1 MGCYQCK
8 NIRAKKPEISSFAKR
23 IVKYYIFHLKLETI
37 FGANKKLIKTEQKN
51 EIKINEFYILD
62 YNWVDF
68 WRAYAEYNEIKENLD
83 KVDYI
88 NNLDM
93 IKHLQTKC
101 QEEVN
106 RLKLK
111 EFTNPLDNN
120 ENSYNKFIHN
130 NQLKLE
136 DFDYLV
142 DKETFKLF
150 KEIKFSN
157 YFKKHLSFEGFF
169 SDQIIILFLE
179 QLHIVKFLY
188 RGLVEVKEELIQLTA
203 NCLNINE
210 KTNEFDLKSS
220 ELKYNALKKFLL
232 SKTDEQIINLFNSNN
247 INFLQEIFIKID
259 SFNIK
264 IRNENLYS
272 KYLNKETIIKNNIN
286 FTNGNKIKL
295 IGLDNV
301 GATCYMNAT
310 LQCFLNIKSLT
321 DYLLNENIFNR
332 INQDNY
338 FFIISRAFCNLLN
351 KVWLDDTITSHYAPE
366 EFKRIISN
374 KNPLFEG
381 VNANDS
387 KDLINFML
395 EEIHLELINL
405 NEINK
410 IDYKKNLFKD
420 DQINMELTL
429 ENFRN
434 DFSKKN
440 NSIIAKT
447 FFFMLQS
454 TTMCKKCGI
463 TKYNFQVLFILEF
476 QLKEI
481 YNHNSRLNKPLI
493 NSRGKKFVDI
503 FSCFDYN
510 SQPSDF
516 TGENQL
522 FCTKC
527 NSLTDSISSNNI
539 FSLSPVLIII
549 LDRGKDK
556 NFECDV
562 DFPEYL
568 NLQNYVAYQKS
579 IYNYQLRGV
588 ITHLGESGMS
598 GHFIAFCRH

>member
-1 MGCYQCK
+1 
-8 NIRAKKPEISSFAKR
+8 
-23 IVKYYIFHLKLETI
+23 
-37 FGANKKLIKTEQKN
+37 
-51 EIKINEFYILD
+51 
-62 YNWVDF
+62 
-68 WRAYAEYNEIKENLD
+68 
-83 KVDYI
+83 
-88 NNLDM
+88 
-93 IKHLQTKC
+93 
-101 QEEVN
+101 
-106 RLKLK
+106 
-111 EFTNPLDNN
+111 
-120 ENSYNKFIHN
+120 
-130 NQLKLE
+130 
-136 DFDYLV
+136 
-142 DKETFKLF
+142 
-150 KEIKFSN
+150 
-157 YFKKHLSFEGFF
+157 
-169 SDQIIILFLE
+169 
-179 QLHIVKFLY
+179 
-188 RGLVEVKEELIQLTA
+188 
-203 NCLNINE
+203 
-210 KTNEFDLKSS
+210 
-220 ELKYNALKKFLL
+220 
-232 SKTDEQIINLFNSNN
+232 
-247 INFLQEIFIKID
+247 
-259 SFNIK
+259 
-264 IRNENLYS
+264 
-272 KYLNKETIIKNNIN
+272 
-286 FTNGNKIKL
+286 
-295 IGLDNV
+295 
-301 GATCYMNAT
+301 
-310 LQCFLNIKSLT
+310 
-321 DYLLNENIFNR
+321 
-332 INQDNY
+332 
-338 FFIISRAFCNLLN
+338 
-351 KVWLDDTITSHYAPE
+351 
-366 EFKRIISN
+366 
-374 KNPLFEG
+374 
-381 VNANDS
+381 
-387 KDLINFML
+387 ML

-434 DFSKKN
+434 DFIKKN

-598 GHFIAFCRH
+598 GHFIAFCRHRVNNKWYLYNDSKVILCENQNKDFLNGNAYILFYESIENKNNTIFEESLEMNYIKKNMNMNANNIDNFNNNCNVMINENNNMMMNNINNFQNNFAMNYGINNMNIIGGINNNEMNNINMNNFNGQNMNNNFININNFNNNMNNMI